1 MDSLN
6 IQGTKDTPS
15 VLFIKD
21 KGILMIAG
29 RSIPENPILFYTPIL
44 DEVKEFAKGTKALLL
59 SLELEYMNTS
69 SAKFLKD
76 IIRTAKEGK
85 GGILVTWIYE
95 EDDEKMLET
104 GKYLEEML
112 QVPFEFRETL

>member
-1 MDSLN
+1 MESLD
-6 IQGTKDTPS
+6 IQGTKITPS

-21 KGILMIAG
+21 KGVLMIAG
-29 RSIPENPILFYTPIL
+29 KSIPENPIGFYTPIL
-44 DEVKEFAKGTKALLL
+44 EEVKEFAKGNKSLSL

-69 SAKFLKD
+69 SAKCIKD
-76 IIRTAKEGK
+76 LIRIAKEGK
-85 GGILVTWIYE
+85 GGVMVTWIYE

-112 QVPFEFRETL
+112 QVPFEFRPTI